1 MPKYKIAR
9 IASDIQRYLGE
20 ILINEVNDEILK
32 SITITGCDVT
42 NDLSYC
48 KIYFTSIMDMD
59 EKSLEKEVNEAAPF
73 IRGKLSEK
81 LEIRHTPELKFIF
94 DKSILLYSI
103 ILTILLSSF
112 KALNNALNF
121 HQCKYSISCKSM
133 LY

>member
-9 IASDIQRYLGE
+9 IASDIQRYLGD

-32 SITITGCDVT
+32 SITGCDVT

-59 EKSLEKEVNEAAPF
+59 EKTLEKEVNEAAPF
-73 IRGKLSEK
+73 IRGKLSER

-94 DKSILLYSI
+94 DKSIAYGEKIEKI
-103 ILTILLSSF
+103 IDSLER
-112 KALNNALNF
+112 
-121 HQCKYSISCKSM
+121 
-133 LY
+133 

>member
-9 IASDIQRYLGE
+9 IASDIQRYLGD

-73 IRGKLSEK
+73 IRGKLSER

-94 DKSILLYSI
+94 DKSIAYGEKI
-103 ILTILLSSF
+103 EKILKEL
-112 KALNNALNF
+112 
-121 HQCKYSISCKSM
+121 KSEHS
-133 LY
+133 LC

>member
-59 EKSLEKEVNEAAPF
+59 EKAWNELGIKTKYYNTDLHKGAFYIPNYVIELLGLE
-73 IRGKLSEK
+73 
-81 LEIRHTPELKFIF
+81 
-94 DKSILLYSI
+94 
-103 ILTILLSSF
+103 
-112 KALNNALNF
+112 
-121 HQCKYSISCKSM
+121 
-133 LY
+133 

>member
-9 IASDIQRYLGE
+9 IASDIQRYLCD

-59 EKSLEKEVNEAAPF
+59 EKTLEKEVNEA
-73 IRGKLSEK
+73 
-81 LEIRHTPELKFIF
+81 EIYLKFM
-94 DKSILLYSI
+94 KE
-103 ILTILLSSF
+103 
-112 KALNNALNF
+112 
-121 HQCKYSISCKSM
+121 
-133 LY
+133 

>member
-73 IRGKLSEK
+73 IRGKLSER

-94 DKSILLYSI
+94 DKSIFSP
-103 ILTILLSSF
+103 LLSIAFVRSNVSLF
-112 KALNNALNF
+112 DIPFIVIA
-121 HQCKYSISCKSM
+121 ISNE
-133 LY
+133 LI

>member
-48 KIYFTSIMDMD
+48 KIYFTSIMNMD
-59 EKSLEKEVNEAAPF
+59 EKSLEKEVIVAFAF
-73 IRGKLSEK
+73 VVM
-81 LEIRHTPELKFIF
+81 
-94 DKSILLYSI
+94 ILLVVLI
-103 ILTILLSSF
+103 VTMFLALQKLVILFL
-112 KALNNALNF
+112 
-121 HQCKYSISCKSM
+121 
-133 LY
+133 

>member
-9 IASDIQRYLGE
+9 IASDIQRYLCD

-59 EKSLEKEVNEAAPF
+59 EKTLEKVSGSFLVFLRDVER
-73 IRGKLSEK
+73 RGH
-81 LEIRHTPELKFIF
+81 R
-94 DKSILLYSI
+94 
-103 ILTILLSSF
+103 
-112 KALNNALNF
+112 
-121 HQCKYSISCKSM
+121 QC
-133 LY
+133 LR

>member
-48 KIYFTSIMDMD
+48 KIYLLLLWIWMKIFR
-59 EKSLEKEVNEAAPF
+59 KEVNEAAPF
-73 IRGKLSEK
+73 IRGKLSER

-94 DKSILLYSI
+94 DKSIAYGEKIEKI
-103 ILTILLSSF
+103 IDKIE
-112 KALNNALNF
+112 KDN
-121 HQCKYSISCKSM
+121 K
-133 LY
+133 